1 MARDIDRHSQ
11 SVVSTIGPCP
21 FFVGTSALRRE
32 KAWHLEQ
39 MTAVNDDDKTRQLSL
54 ELADPA
60 GKIINAIFHGT
71 NAFLHRSGLF
81 SKIKN

>member
-21 FFVGTSALRRE
+21 FFVGTSVLRWE

-39 MTAVNDDDKTRQLSL
+39 MTAVNDDDKTQQFPPS
-54 ELADPA
+54 A
-60 GKIINAIFHGT
+60 H
-71 NAFLHRSGLF
+71 
-81 SKIKN
+81 

>member
-1 MARDIDRHSQ
+1 MARDIDRHNQ

-21 FFVGTSALRRE
+21 FFVGTSVLRWE

-39 MTAVNDDDKTRQLSL
+39 ITAVNNDDKARQLSL

-60 GKIINAIFHGT
+60 SKIINAIFHGT
-71 NAFLHRSGLF
+71 NASLHRSGLF